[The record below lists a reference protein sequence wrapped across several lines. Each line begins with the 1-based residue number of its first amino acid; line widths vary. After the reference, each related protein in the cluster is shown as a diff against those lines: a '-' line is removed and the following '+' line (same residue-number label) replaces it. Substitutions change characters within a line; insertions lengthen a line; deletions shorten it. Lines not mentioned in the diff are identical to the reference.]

1 MNIANIKNPKLC
13 QNNFNFKTESMDD
26 FMTFIKKRKQQSNIK
41 SLFKYN
47 IQINSVLCFITTIK
61 IHMKGTTLTSSTLL
75 LLWIRMKESILV
87 SIFWLQAHSN
97 QSLA

>member
-13 QNNFNFKTESMDD
+13 QNNFNYKTESMDN

-47 IQINSVLCFITTIK
+47 IQINSVL
-61 IHMKGTTLTSSTLL
+61 
-75 LLWIRMKESILV
+75 
-87 SIFWLQAHSN
+87 
-97 QSLA
+97 